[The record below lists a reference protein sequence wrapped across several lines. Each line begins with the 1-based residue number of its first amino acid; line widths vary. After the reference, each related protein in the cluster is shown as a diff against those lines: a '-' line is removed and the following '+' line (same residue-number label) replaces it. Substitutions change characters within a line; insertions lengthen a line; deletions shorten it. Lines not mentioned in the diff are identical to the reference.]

1 MNFLLKKDG
10 KELLGFTKKLNRNEI
25 GQIIGY
31 SGIARDITKIKDVEL
46 ENEIDTKKNRV
57 I

>member
-1 MNFLLKKDG
+1 
-10 KELLGFTKKLNRNEI
+10 LGFTKVIINRNEI

-46 ENEIDTKKNRV
+46 ENEIRHKKK
-57 I
+57 

>member
-1 MNFLLKKDG
+1 
-10 KELLGFTKKLNRNEI
+10 LGFTKVIINRNET

-46 ENEIDTKKNRV
+46 ENKSDTKKNRV